1 MITQK
6 YDSQFT
12 SFSAEGGQQELANAT
27 YQAVSNIA
35 AVVVQQKTKQ
45 DELKMLK
52 YATEADIELNKAT
65 TEWRNINA
73 ENPTDE
79 TKLKELDQKYDEIF
93 AKYDDSFG
101 ITSRG
106 KWRQIKDLYK
116 QKYTGENTKWQMAQ
130 NLKNADKN
138 LNEVAQLTIAQGY
151 EIGVSGN
158 ANPLQVLEERSE
170 MVRKGVEGL
179 VPQDKVT
186 ETLNNLKSDFTR
198 NYLLGVMERSPEE
211 AYKLMESPDIKEA
224 LAIKGGEDMIKEMK
238 KIVKVQQ
245 DNQQFKIDKD
255 QLNNAFNFDKNQDN
269 MTIGQKLTELED
281 GAKAGRYSQKWA
293 ESKMQSLISSGDAE
307 TRDDE
312 YADFI
317 NTIYSL
323 PAQFEVEG
331 DSPKFLKNVA
341 ELKEQIT
348 ASKNISRADKAR
360 LEKELLSAFKKP
372 NAKAVEEIASEK
384 VYANAK
390 TFFERTLPIEKRNK
404 AMAMYFRKTQGIEL
418 TPDQQKM
425 KLNEVVSSINNNDRK
440 KAMELL
446 GYEKDIKQVAEE
458 FGQDYNKLLKIAK
471 RKGLTVEIIRERL
484 EKAKK

>member
-1 MITQK
+1 VITQK
-6 YDSQFT
+6 YDPQFT
-12 SFSAEGGQQELANAT
+12 SFAAEGGQQELAQAT
-27 YQAVSNIA
+27 SQAVSNIA
-35 AVVVQQKTKQ
+35 AVVVQQKEKQ

-52 YATEADIELNKAT
+52 YSTQADLELNQIT
-65 TEWRNINA
+65 NEWRNINA

-79 TKLKELDQKYDEIF
+79 TQLQELDRKYDEVF
-93 AKYDDSFG
+93 AKYDKDFG

-106 KWRQIKDLYK
+106 KWKQAKDLYK
-116 QKYTGENTKWQMAQ
+116 NKYQGENQKWQMVQ
-130 NLKNADKN
+130 NMKNADKN

-151 EIGVSGN
+151 EIGVIGN

-170 MVRKGVEGL
+170 MMRKGVEGL
-179 VPQDKVT
+179 VPQDKVS

-211 AYKLMESPDIKEA
+211 AYKLMESQEIKEA

-255 QLNNAFNFDKNQDN
+255 QLNNAFNFDKNEDN

-281 GAKAGRYSQKWA
+281 GAKAGRYSSKWA
-293 ESKMQSLISSGDAE
+293 ESKMQNLISSGDAE

-331 DSPKFLKNVA
+331 DSPKFLNNVA

-372 NAKAVEEIASEK
+372 NAKAVEELTYET

-390 TFFERTLPIEKRNK
+390 TVFERNLPIDKRNK
-404 AMAMYFRKTQGIEL
+404 AMAMYFRKTQGMNL
-418 TPDQQKM
+418 TPDQQDM
-425 KLNEVVSSINNNDRK
+425 KLNEVVNSIKNSDRK

-446 GYEKDIKQVAEE
+446 GYEKDIKQVADEY
-458 FGQDYNKLLKIAK
+458 GQDYNKLLAIAK
-471 RKGLTVEIIRERL
+471 ERGLSVEIIRERL
-484 EKAKK
+484 SKANK